1 MQLGTDKFEVYL
13 YVADAD
19 GDCTYATEHRFLER
33 PDAETVKVLFDEAK
47 RHFRLLSEDAAR
59 PPPPPPPSRGGS
71 ATWLPRAKPTDRARL
86 RRRPHRG
93 GRHRCRATAHRRA

>member
-1 MQLGTDKFEVYL
+1 MQLPADKFEVYL

-47 RHFRLLSEDAAR
+47 RHFRLVYDDAAAPADFAVR
-59 PPPPPPPSRGGS
+59 V
-71 ATWLPRAKPTDRARL
+71 
-86 RRRPHRG
+86 
-93 GRHRCRATAHRRA
+93 RHLDPEDEDD